1 MKKTLF
7 ILAFSVVFGFRD
19 IPDIVTKVGTAAAPF
34 LKLETGG
41 SLLLGSLR

>member
-7 ILAFSVVFGFRD
+7 ILIFSIAFGQFRE

-34 LKLETGG
+34 LKLETG
-41 SLLLGSLR
+41 LTQMY